1 MTDAQPKDKN
11 RRTSPAVPKGHS
23 LGEFPD
29 YQDATKLVERLI
41 AGDFAPSKISI
52 IGHDPVLVERVR
64 SRLGYGRVALSGAVT
79 GFWIGLIF
87 ALLLG
92 TGIEVTPEGGVNYL
106 PQQFFSVL
114 FVGAGLGMLF
124 QVIRFS
130 VTKNKRSFLSSQ
142 MPIATRYEVIVP
154 DEDALAAL
162 KIIGLAGSSE

>member
-1 MTDAQPKDKN
+1 
-11 RRTSPAVPKGHS
+11 
-23 LGEFPD
+23 
-29 YQDATKLVERLI
+29 VERLI
-41 AGDFAPSKISI
+41 AGDFAPNKISI

-64 SRLGYGRVALSGAVT
+64 SRLGYGRVALSGALT

-92 TGIEVTPEGGVNYL
+92 TGIEVSPEGGVNYL

-114 FVGAGLGMLF
+114 VVGAGLGMLF

-130 VTKNKRSFLSSQ
+130 VTKNKRGFLSSQ

-162 KIIGLAGSSE
+162 KILGLAGSSE